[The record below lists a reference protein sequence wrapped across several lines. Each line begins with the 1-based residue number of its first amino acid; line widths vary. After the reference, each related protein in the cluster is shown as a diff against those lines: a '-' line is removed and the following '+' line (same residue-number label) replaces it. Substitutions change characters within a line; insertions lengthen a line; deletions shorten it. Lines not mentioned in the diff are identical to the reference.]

1 MGWYDDGK
9 RQIKHTHTPD
19 DWDALKAQLGVL
31 GGAGTVF
38 ACGFSQR
45 LSDER
50 DRLIKDGSGLPQI
63 IDPFVWIMVAE
74 SEVSRMTTE
83 LVNLLDG

>member
-9 RQIKHTHTPD
+9 RKIKHTHTPS
-19 DWDALKAQLGVL
+19 DWDALAPQLEAL
-31 GGAGTVF
+31 GGARTVS
-38 ACGFSQR
+38 AYGVGQR

-50 DRLIKDGSGLPQI
+50 GNLILDADKRPQPV
-63 IDPFVWIMVAE
+63 DPFVWIMVAE